1 MTLPRLLALFVGLAI
16 AVHLYSNRGMHA
28 GDPRQ
33 ATGSDGVVMLSADW
47 CGYCRALRADLER
60 AAIPYRELDIDRDA
74 EGARAYRA
82 LRARGVPVLVVGQ
95 DVIYGYDP
103 RRALALAAAAGHGVA
118 AP

>member
-1 MTLPRLLALFVGLAI
+1 MTLPRLLALFVGLAL
-16 AVHLYSNRGMHA
+16 AVHLYSKRGLAA

-33 ATGSDGVVMLSADW
+33 TTGRNGVVTRPADW
-47 CGYCRALRADLER
+47 CGYCRALRADLQ
-60 AAIPYRELDIDRDA
+60 AASVPFRELDIELDA
-74 EGARAYRA
+74 EGAQAYRA

-118 AP
+118 QP